1 MAKRKA
7 STAPAVIPST
17 PAKKPGRRT
26 KYDPAMCET
35 VIELGKR
42 GRSKTQSASHLGI
55 ARSTFENWL
64 ETHEEFREAWE
75 LADTHSQAF
84 WENIGM
90 AGLGKGHVFNDRCW
104 SLQMRNRW
112 PRDYKESRE
121 LELSGVGGAPIQ
133 IVLTP
138 ADANL

>member
-7 STAPAVIPST
+7 AATVPAEIAA

-26 KYDPAMCET
+26 KYLPEMCET
-35 VIELGKR
+35 IVELGKR
-42 GRSKTQSASHLGI
+42 GRSKTQCASHLGI
-55 ARSTFENWL
+55 ARSTFDRWI
-64 ETHEEFREAWE
+64 EEYEDFREAWE

-90 AGLGKGHVFNDRCW
+90 AGLGKGHTFNDRAW
-104 SLQMRNRW
+104 SLQVRNRF
-112 PRDYKESRE
+112 PHSYKELRE
-121 LELSGVGGAPIQ
+121 LELSGAGGAPIQ
-133 IVLTP
+133 IVMTP